1 MADVVHGPNPY
12 AHLAPLFKELVDLGA
27 DDPRRAAVRA
37 ELVAGYLPVAQHIAR
52 RYSGRGEPEEDL
64 AQAGTVGLIGAI
76 DRFDPHRGLDF
87 LSFAVPTIT
96 GEIRRH
102 FRDRTW
108 AMRVPRRL
116 KDIQSTMNAATGPLT
131 QELGR
136 APRPSEI
143 AARLGVPVEDVLDG
157 LAAQNAYRNDSLDE
171 MTESGD
177 APLARS
183 VGAID
188 GDIAGV
194 DDRQTLGPLIDGLPE
209 RERRILIMR
218 FFGNKTQSQIA
229 EVIGVSQM
237 HISRLLDR
245 TLKDLREKF
254 NR

>member
-1 MADVVHGPNPY
+1 MADTAHGPGPY
-12 AHLAPLFKELVDLGA
+12 SHLVPLFKELVDLGV
-27 DDPRRAAVRA
+27 DDPRRKVLRA
-37 ELVAGYLPVAQHIAR
+37 ELVAGYLPVARHIAR

-116 KDIQSTMNAATGPLT
+116 KDIQSTINAATGPLT

-143 AARLGVPVEDVLDG
+143 AARLGVPVEDVLEG

-171 MTESGD
+171 MTEAGD

-183 VGAID
+183 VGAVD
-188 GDIAGV
+188 HDLAGV
-194 DDRQTLGPLIDGLPE
+194 EDRETLGPLINELPE

-218 FFGNKTQSQIA
+218 FFGNRTQSQIA

-245 TLKDLREKF
+245 TLKELREKF
-254 NR
+254 NQ